1 LFYSQLPGIGPIGA
15 EKLKEVGITTLFDI
29 VIRGTDEILEAAAI
43 PKEKLNE
50 AMFKAWDIVSKS
62 GYCRQTRMDLFQ
74 LDKWKQLQPKI
85 KTHTKIDQLLKG
97 GIEMESVTEVYGE
110 YGSGKTQFCLTNAI
124 EAIEQLKTRV
134 LWIDVENTLDPERF
148 AEIGFKRGY
157 TTSLEDA
164 KQKYFPY
171 VDFRYTPNTAILV
184 REVNNL
190 APYMIE
196 NKTKLIILDG
206 AIGQFREEYL
216 GRGSLSNRQ
225 QNLNRFMGKLANISF
240 FFNCAILF
248 TNQVQSDP
256 SALQFMDPIKPIGGN
271 IVGHASTYRM
281 YFKKA
286 GKKRIAR
293 MVDSPKSDINETY
306 FVLTDKGISDPE
318 EPKKPKLTD
327 GM

>member
-1 LFYSQLPGIGPIGA
+1 MVKKDLVKEFSITQLPGIGPVGA
-15 EKLKEVGITTLFDI
+15 EKLKAAGITTLFDI
-29 VIRGTDEILEAAAI
+29 VIRGTDEINEVASL
-43 PKEKLNE
+43 PKDKLDE
-50 AMFKAWDIVSKS
+50 AMFRAWDIVSKS
-62 GYCRQTRMDLFQ
+62 GYCRQTRLDLFQ
-74 LDKWKQLQPKI
+74 LDKWKALLPKI
-85 KTHTKIDQLLKG
+85 KTHTKIDDLLKG

-134 LWIDVENTLDPERF
+134 LWIDVENTLDPTRF
-148 AEIGFKRGY
+148 AEIGYTRGY
-157 TTSLEDA
+157 ADSIEA
-164 KQKYFPY
+164 SKEKFFPY

-184 REVNNL
+184 REVDNL

-216 GRGSLSNRQ
+216 GRGRLSGRQ

-240 FFNCAILF
+240 FFNCAVLF

-293 MVDSPKSDINETY
+293 MVDSPKTDINETY
-306 FVLTDKGISDPE
+306 FLLTDKGVSDPE
-318 EPKKPKLTD
+318 
-327 GM
+327 

>member
-1 LFYSQLPGIGPIGA
+1 MVKKDLLKEFSITQLPGIGPVGS
-15 EKLKEVGITTLFDI
+15 EKLKTAGITTLFDI
-29 VIRGTDEILEAAAI
+29 VIRGTDEINEIASL
-43 PKEKLNE
+43 PKDKLDE

-62 GYCRQTRMDLFQ
+62 GYCRQTRLDLFQ
-74 LDKWKQLQPKI
+74 LDKWKALLPKI
-85 KTHTKIDQLLKG
+85 KTHTKIDELLKG

-110 YGSGKTQFCLTNAI
+110 YGSGKTQFCLTNTI

-134 LWIDVENTLDPERF
+134 LWIDVENTFDPTRF
-148 AEIGFKRGY
+148 AEIGYTRGY
-157 TTSLEDA
+157 ADSIEAA
-164 KQKYFPY
+164 KEKFFPY

-184 REVNNL
+184 REVDNL

-216 GRGSLSNRQ
+216 GRGRLSGRQ

-240 FFNCAILF
+240 FFNCAVLF

-293 MVDSPKSDINETY
+293 MVDSPKTDINETY

-318 EPKKPKLTD
+318 
-327 GM
+327 